1 MDRTTMNRTG
11 ATQLRVLVP
20 EAGDAIEQARA
31 IAATR
36 HSDQASLY
44 PSLDERSLA
53 MHTKLLLLLYLS
65 HPGLQE
71 KGHVWPGL
79 RM

>member
-1 MDRTTMNRTG
+1 MNRTR
-11 ATQLRVLVP
+11 ATQLRLLVP
-20 EAGDAIEQARA
+20 EAVDAIEQARA

-36 HSDQASLY
+36 HSNQASLSA
-44 PSLDERSLA
+44 SLDERSLA

-65 HPGLQE
+65 HPGLEEEGQ
-71 KGHVWPGL
+71 VWHGM